1 MSAHVGSRVS
11 RKDSWVA
18 KIDRFGSGKVLVV
31 KNEKICFFSEGK
43 SSCDFGGEIY
53 QVGLGVFHLLQ
64 ECLACGMLESA
75 EEGKIRASTED

>member
-31 KNEKICFFSEGK
+31 KKQICLFSERK

-53 QVGLGVFHLLQ
+53 QVDLGVFHLLQ

-75 EEGKIRASTED
+75 EEGEIRASTEG

>member
-31 KNEKICFFSEGK
+31 KKKKICFFSER

-53 QVGLGVFHLLQ
+53 HVDLGVFHLLQ
-64 ECLACGMLESA
+64 ECLASGMLESA
-75 EEGKIRASTED
+75 EEGKIRASTKG